1 MKPQRI
7 IKRDGSTVP
16 FELPR
21 IAAAILQAQR
31 AVGCDEPALAEELA
45 RVVDEHV
52 ERINDK
58 DALGIE
64 EIQDAVVHVL
74 QESGNYE
81 VAIAYTR
88 YRDARER
95 FRRTR
100 RVLEGGREAP
110 NLHLVDLEGRRRLW
124 DRDWMRVFL
133 VGHLGLAEKAA
144 EDAVIQVEALLVES
158 PLTELSAPLLLSLV
172 DAALVRCGMHNQA
185 EARVPLRLE
194 RQAVQAALTTS
205 CDGEQAVL
213 SCGRQVLLQLSL
225 TEALPSEVL
234 KLWCHGRLWVDGLD
248 DPQRGS
254 HFTATVEGSSNPW
267 QVLTQA
273 FALATEA
280 ASSWRRIS
288 LVLPPSILGHL
299 ERGALSLVGPVSQLA
314 QHAFVYLYC
323 DGRTPLL
330 DHWPFIGKQV
340 SIATYADDFLLLRRL
355 QELHLPMLAGPHLMQ
370 GGYRRRMAVELA
382 LNAQGL
388 DHEYS
393 QMDLMAMGLV
403 AAAKVRLAQLAKAKH
418 PAIGDVR
425 FAIYGLPA
433 SSTSHEYLERQVVQ
447 EGLRNGLNLVRTTNL
462 PEEACIHLGR
472 LLE

>member
-1 MKPQRI
+1 VKPKAI
-7 IKRDGSTVP
+7 VKRDGSTVP

-31 AVGCDEPALAEELA
+31 AVGYDEPALAAELA
-45 RVVDEHV
+45 RVVDEHL

-58 DALGIE
+58 ESLGIE

-95 FRRTR
+95 FRRSR
-100 RVLEGGREAP
+100 RLLGEERGAP
-110 NLHLVDLEGRRRLW
+110 NLHVVDLDGRRRGW
-124 DRDWMRVFL
+124 DRAWLRDFL
-133 VGHLGLAEKAA
+133 AGHLSLGEKAA

-158 PLTELSAPLLLSLV
+158 PLTELSTPLLLSLV
-172 DAALVRCGMHNQA
+172 DAALVRCGMHHHA

-194 RQAVQAALTTS
+194 RRAVQAALATGS
-205 CDGEQAVL
+205 DAQQATVA
-213 SCGRQVLLQLSL
+213 CGRQALLQLSL

-234 KLWCHGRLWVDGLD
+234 KLWCLGRLWADGLD

-254 HFTATVEGSSNPW
+254 HYTATVDGSSNPW

-280 ASSWRRIS
+280 AGSWRRIS

-299 ERGALSLVGPVSQLA
+299 ERGALSLVGPVNQLA
-314 QHAFVYLYC
+314 QHGFVYLYC

-330 DHWPFIGKQV
+330 DHWPFVGKQV

-370 GGYRRRMAVELA
+370 GGYRRRVAVELA

-388 DHEYS
+388 DNEYS

-403 AAAKVRLAQLAKAKH
+403 SAAKVRLAQLARAAN
-418 PAIGDVR
+418 PASGEVR

-433 SSTSHEYLERQVVQ
+433 SSPSHEYLERQVVQ
-447 EGLRNGLNLVRTTNL
+447 EGLRNGLTLVRTTNL
-462 PEEACIHLGR
+462 PEEACAHLGR